1 MTRLR
6 SLLLIN
12 ADRLNAPNQILRP
25 KRPGALLQVYPTT
38 DRERDGRRTST
49 PRRSGVSGRPRIVRK
64 GRGQGRDVHREQIA
78 AAATRAEGRDVL
90 LISLPVGF
98 QEALAVALEQD
109 CKVGAVATVSEG
121 VVWATSTEP
130 ALAIVDTMAERD
142 GERLLKTHRKGD

>member
-38 DRERDGRRTST
+38 DRERDGRRTPT

-130 ALAIVDTMAERD
+130 ALAT
-142 GERLLKTHRKGD
+142 LFL